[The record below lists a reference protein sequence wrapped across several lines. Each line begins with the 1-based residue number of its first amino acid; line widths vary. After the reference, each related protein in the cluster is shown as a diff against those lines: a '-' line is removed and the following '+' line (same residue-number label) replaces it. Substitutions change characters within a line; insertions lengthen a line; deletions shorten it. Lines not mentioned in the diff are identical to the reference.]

1 MLFSKKIFLACA
13 IILLSINLLAQT
25 NQMERKSF
33 LKGSWELNLSGD
45 MGSITSSTE
54 YESGEYSDESSTD
67 YKYFQ
72 LHLIPG
78 YFITDGFSFEP
89 ELDFLFVEK
98 EKPSYSLI
106 PMLSYTYLLPSNNHL
121 AIYIRGGYGLT
132 NSFSAFGILVRQSDA
147 LDIGVI
153 NIGAGLKII
162 ATENFCIRT
171 EINYRRTSNT
181 EEESSFYGSYKTTN
195 TLSNIRLLLGL
206 SVLL

>member
-1 MLFSKKIFLACA
+1 
-13 IILLSINLLAQT
+13 
-25 NQMERKSF
+25 MERKSF

-45 MGSITSSTE
+45 MGSITNTTKIDGFFSEETSS
-54 YESGEYSDESSTD
+54 D
-67 YKYFQ
+67 YTYFQ

-78 YFITDGFSFEP
+78 YYLTDGFSFEP

-106 PMLSYTYLLPSNNHL
+106 PMLSYTYLLPSNTHL
-121 AIYIRGGYGLT
+121 AIYLRVGYGFT

-153 NIGAGLKII
+153 NFGAGLKIL

-171 EINYRRTSNT
+171 EINYRRTSKK
-181 EEESSFYGSYKTTN
+181 EESNYFPDYTN

-206 SVLL
+206 SILL

>member
-1 MLFSKKIFLACA
+1 MFFSKKIFLASA
-13 IILLSINLLAQT
+13 IFLLSISLLAQT
-25 NQMERKSF
+25 NQTERKSF

-45 MGSITSSTE
+45 IGSITSSTK
-54 YESGEYSDESSTD
+54 YESGQYSGERSTD

-106 PMLSYTYLLPSNNHL
+106 PMLSYTYSLPSNKHL
-121 AIYIRGGYGLT
+121 AIYMRGGYGLT

-153 NIGAGLKII
+153 KIGAGLKLI
-162 ATENFCIRT
+162 ATENFCFRT
-171 EINYRRTSNT
+171 EINYRRASHT
-181 EEESSFYGSYKTTN
+181 EEESIFYSSYKYTN
-195 TLSNIRLLLGL
+195 TFSNIRLLLGL